1 MLEIFSRKV
10 ENMFLESLNELSE
23 ACQIIKKD
31 KKIMQKYDGI
41 LEKMKTSVRN
51 GNTIFFCG
59 NGGSFSDSQHL
70 TAELIVRFELNRDPI
85 KAICLGSNQSN
96 LTAIGND
103 FSYEDIF
110 VRELSAL
117 YKNGDLVFIL
127 STSGNS
133 PSILKVAKFLI
144 NKDEIAVA
152 LLGRDGGLASQ
163 ITDSIVLPFEKTSLI
178 QELQIVIGHSL
189 CKELEA
195 EFAKND

>member
-10 ENMFLESLNELSE
+10 ESMFLESLNELSE

>member
-110 VRELSAL
+110 VRELL
-117 YKNGDLVFIL
+117 
-127 STSGNS
+127 
-133 PSILKVAKFLI
+133 
-144 NKDEIAVA
+144 
-152 LLGRDGGLASQ
+152 
-163 ITDSIVLPFEKTSLI
+163 
-178 QELQIVIGHSL
+178 
-189 CKELEA
+189 
-195 EFAKND
+195 